1 MFRKVDGSS
10 SGGVD
15 NNACNRAALGRR
27 QRGFSVIHLLCGTN
41 CDAIFFYLYI
51 PKGVLKEEW
60 WQAMD
65 ALRVQVSYSH
75 YYRIK
80 TKISLFLDFQD

>member
-41 CDAIFFYLYI
+41 CDVLSSSSLHTERGT
-51 PKGVLKEEW
+51 KGGVVAGHGCFACAGQL
-60 WQAMD
+60 
-65 ALRVQVSYSH
+65 
-75 YYRIK
+75 
-80 TKISLFLDFQD
+80 

>member
-1 MFRKVDGSS
+1 MRHADWLGKLCSARWMEVAVEGLTTMLVIGLLSDVVKGGSAS
-10 SGGVD
+10 YIFLWD
-15 NNACNRAALGRR
+15 K
-27 QRGFSVIHLLCGTN
+27 N

-65 ALRVQVSYSH
+65 AFVCRSVSH
-75 YYRIK
+75 YK
-80 TKISLFLDFQD
+80 DQN